1 MNRILYLIATLL
13 ILTGLFFVLN
23 PKSSRNINLSPAP
36 IVPVVKTFDLV
47 VKNNK
52 LAKGSDNLKV
62 NQGENVVIR
71 ITADVDGELHLHGYD
86 KSVNFKKDKQAQLS
100 FTAKL
105 SGRFPYE
112 LENTK
117 TEIGA
122 LEVQPK

>member
-1 MNRILYLIATLL
+1 MNRIWYLIAALL
-13 ILTGLFFVLN
+13 ILGGLFFALT
-23 PKSSRNINLSPAP
+23 PKKSRNINPPPTP
-36 IVPVVKTFDLV
+36 IVSLVKTFDLV

-52 LAKGSDNLKV
+52 LVKGSDTLKV
-62 NQGENVVIR
+62 NQGDNVVIR
-71 ITADVDGELHLHGYD
+71 IAADVDGELHLHGYD

-100 FTAKL
+100 FTANL

-112 LENTK
+112 LEDTK